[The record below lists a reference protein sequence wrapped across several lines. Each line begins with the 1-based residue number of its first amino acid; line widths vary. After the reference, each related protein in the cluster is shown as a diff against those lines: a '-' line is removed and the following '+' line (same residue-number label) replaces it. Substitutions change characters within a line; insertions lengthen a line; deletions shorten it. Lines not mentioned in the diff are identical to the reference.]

1 MRTNVEMFYCCIFI
15 LLLLNIHAYMV
26 LNSSQLT
33 SIFFFIIILIFV
45 FGSTKKAVMLTREM
59 WVVALVLMLFADDVE
74 VLKLSRRY
82 IIITANCG
90 EFNESSDRPK
100 WVWSRT

>member
-1 MRTNVEMFYCCIFI
+1 M
-15 LLLLNIHAYMV
+15 L
-26 LNSSQLT
+26 LNSSELT
-33 SIFFFIIILIFV
+33 SIFFFNIILIFLIFV

-100 WVWSRT
+100 